1 MFYFAVA
8 KMVIVNLIMEK
19 SNLNTTNPDEAKR
32 LVTAN
37 PNHYIYETKYLKIAI
52 LGGIRFNNLEALRV
66 TLGISLTSRSVGTS
80 KGGAIQYHSNTLRQN
95 IDLYNDT
102 SIEKLTRKVAERL
115 EIGTTIVRRDLDQLT
130 NELEAFRLQEL
141 ETLNLEQKKQVKVL
155 TENEIKQATAFLSQD
170 TLIENTQDLIGKSG
184 VIGEEINRLLMY
196 LIFTSR
202 KTNNPLHCI
211 SLGSSGAGKTHLQS
225 KVSELIPE
233 EDKIEMTV
241 LSANAFYYFN
251 RTELRNKLIL
261 IEDLDGAES
270 VLYPLRELQSKKR
283 ITKTVAHKDKKGTTK
298 TIHLTVEG
306 PVSVSGCTTQESI
319 YEDNSNR
326 SFLLYIDES
335 EIQDEKIMFYQRQL
349 SAGKVNHEEEIKAKE
364 LLKNAQRLLKTIT
377 VKNPFAEYLTLP
389 QSVFK
394 PRRTNA
400 HYLQFIEA
408 ITFYK
413 QYQKYHYINKET
425 GEEYIETSIEDIQE
439 ANELIKEVLLRKSD
453 SLTGACRNHLES
465 LKDYLKK
472 QNQTQF
478 TNSEIRRHLRV
489 KETTLR
495 RYNNLLLE
503 ENYIKRV
510 ENKKTKSFAFEINNY
525 DEYKALKTL
534 INNALNKC
542 IELIQLATTPTT
554 RQVKVAKTSKT
565 KSMS

>member
-1 MFYFAVA
+1 M
-8 KMVIVNLIMEK
+8 N
-19 SNLNTTNPDEAKR
+19 NLNTT
-32 LVTAN
+32 N
-37 PNHYIYETKYLKIAI
+37 PNHYIYETKHLKISI

-66 TLGISLTSRSVGTS
+66 TLGIQKLKSEQV
-80 KGGAIQYHSNTLRQN
+80 LRQN

-115 EIGTTIVRRDLDQLT
+115 EIGVSLVRRDLDQLT
-130 NELEAFRLQEL
+130 NELENYRLQKV
-141 ETLNLEQKKQVKVL
+141 EQQNKQYQKQVKVL
-155 TENEIKQATAFLSQD
+155 TENEIKEAKKLLTSTDLLP
-170 TLIENTQDLIGKSG
+170 TTNHLIAQSG
-184 VIGEEINRLLMY
+184 VIGEEVNRLLMY

-251 RTELRNKLIL
+251 RTELQNKLIL

-270 VLYPLRELQSKKR
+270 VLYPLRELQSKKK
-283 ITKTVAHKDKKGTTK
+283 ITKTVVHKDKKGTTK

-335 EIQDEKIMFYQRQL
+335 HEQDEKIMTYQRQL
-349 SAGKVNHEEEIKAKE
+349 SAGKVNHEQEYQARE
-364 LLKNAQRLLKTIT
+364 LLKNCQRLLKTIA
-377 VKNPFAEYLTLP
+377 VRNPFAEFLTLP
-389 QSVFK
+389 NSVFK

-413 QYQKYHYINKET
+413 QYQKQKHYDTET
-425 GEEYIETSIEDIQE
+425 GEEFIETTIEDIQE

-453 SLTGACRNHLES
+453 TLTGASRNHLEN
-465 LKDYLKK
+465 LKEYLK
-472 QNQTQF
+472 QNNQTQF
-478 TNSEIRRHLRV
+478 TNSEIRRNLRV

-495 RYNNLLLE
+495 RYNNQLLS
-503 ENYIKRV
+503 ENYIKKV
-510 ENKKTKSFAFEINNY
+510 KNKSVKSYCYEITNP
-525 DEYKALKTL
+525 DDYKDLKEL
-534 INNALNKC
+534 INNALQEC
-542 IELIQLATTPTT
+542 ITKIQLANTPITNHS
-554 RQVKVAKTSKT
+554 KVARSTKT
-565 KSMS
+565 KSIT